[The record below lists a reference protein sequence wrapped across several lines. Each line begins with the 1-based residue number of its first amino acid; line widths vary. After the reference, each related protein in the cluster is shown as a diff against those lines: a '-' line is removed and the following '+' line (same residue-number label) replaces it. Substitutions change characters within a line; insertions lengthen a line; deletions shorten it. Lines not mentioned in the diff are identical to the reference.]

1 MSEARTD
8 TTHTLLPGADAQRGD
23 AGGSGKH
30 RGGVATDDTV
40 ATPAGRHRRPAGE
53 SGAAA
58 A

>member
-8 TTHTLLPGADAQRGD
+8 TTQTFPPGADAQRGD

-30 RGGVATDDTV
+30 RGGVATDDTA
-40 ATPAGRHRRPAGE
+40 ATPAGRHRRPAEE

>member
-1 MSEARTD
+1 MSEARIE
-8 TTHTLLPGADAQRGD
+8 TTQTFPPGADAQRGD

-30 RGGVATDDTV
+30 RGGVATDDTA
-40 ATPAGRHRRPAGE
+40 ATPAGRHRRPDGE

>member
-8 TTHTLLPGADAQRGD
+8 TTQTLPPGAEAQRGD

-30 RGGVATDDTV
+30 RGGVATDDTA
-40 ATPAGRHRRPAGE
+40 ATPAGRHRRPAEE
-53 SGAAA
+53 SAAA